1 MFPVSLVLHTH
12 CQGVADDCTVRE
24 GPPVMDPWLWK
35 WMRKLEMT
43 VMNSERFLWKTFKLC
58 TASHHSRSLTT
69 VMKATAPPN
78 SFSRCRSVIFLA
90 AWMNGTRWKNWLCV
104 MNACFFSLY
113 TSVRLARFHLW
124 SKVRGFL
131 ITVLEPIVRQVDGS
145 TLHRIFCSWC
155 SSEIIFG
162 SPLTNVCQI
171 HKQMHMSDQT
181 GSHQSP
187 CTGFGVGV
195 GQARRKHLPSKE
207 NWRVYVTRIRLYHF

>member
-1 MFPVSLVLHTH
+1 MHGVSPQPFINHGDEGDCPPQQLLQVQFSHFPGS
-12 CQGVADDCTVRE
+12 
-24 GPPVMDPWLWK
+24 
-35 WMRKLEMT
+35 
-43 VMNSERFLWKTFKLC
+43 MNEW
-58 TASHHSRSLTT
+58 
-69 VMKATAPPN
+69 
-78 SFSRCRSVIFLA
+78 
-90 AWMNGTRWKNWLCV
+90 WKNWLCV

-207 NWRVYVTRIRLYHF
+207 NWWVYVTRIRLYHF